1 MVEQDVGVVQVLFV
15 DEKDLVA
22 KSEPVNV
29 AHPYV
34 GYDSHELVLDPV
46 HMAQPND
53 GDGTQQ
59 EHVLEEAPS
68 RLWYTIDLN
77 RGHSCGEIVKV
88 AEPSKK
94 KTHAKRKAAED

>member
-15 DEKDLVA
+15 DEKDIVA

-53 GDGTQQ
+53 GDGT
-59 EHVLEEAPS
+59 
-68 RLWYTIDLN
+68 
-77 RGHSCGEIVKV
+77 
-88 AEPSKK
+88 
-94 KTHAKRKAAED
+94 